1 MDMDAIVTAR
11 VPVGVKEEAN
21 AILKQIGATTTD
33 LVRAAFDFLLQERK
47 LPVKQLVKQPAGT
60 KRKLIVR
67 RPTAAQK
74 AKFQAFVARST
85 MKLPAE
91 FANMDYKEIKWMRLK
106 EKYGTVA

>member
-74 AKFQAFVARST
+74 AKFQAFIARST

-91 FANMDYKEIKWMRLK
+91 FSDIDDKELIGQILE
-106 EKYGTVA
+106 EKYASLT